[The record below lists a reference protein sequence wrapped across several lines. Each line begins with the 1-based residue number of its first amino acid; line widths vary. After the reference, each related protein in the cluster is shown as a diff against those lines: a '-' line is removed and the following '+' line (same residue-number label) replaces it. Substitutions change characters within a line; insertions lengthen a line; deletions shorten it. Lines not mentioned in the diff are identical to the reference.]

1 MIIWEI
7 LNPDSYCNSNM
18 KSKNICIKNGRSD
31 TNEGTLY
38 IQLEESSSNSFKW
51 KSIKNLPH

>member
-1 MIIWEI
+1 
-7 LNPDSYCNSNM
+7 M

-51 KSIKNLPH
+51 KTIKNLPH